1 VWEANV
7 VRWTPDSSKIVL
19 TLVPESIE
27 IKTESPLNSTSSEE
41 LKKNA
46 SLTVTVYSYS
56 PADKIDPERERAARN
71 NYLKLRNTDL
81 STIDASSGK
90 VQRLVREI
98 NPETWWI
105 SPEGSSVA
113 FANQK
118 GFESGDTIQHVYD
131 IATAP
136 LSGGMPRVLA
146 SNVRSSGP
154 LNLSWS
160 PNGQALAYV
169 TSGPLAQGDCF
180 VVNLKTGESRNLTTG
195 QHPPFNASTLR
206 APLWTT
212 DSKGLYL
219 LTTNSVW
226 RVSAESGD
234 PVEVATIPERL
245 IKDIVGANDGGDY
258 LSADDGRSVMV
269 LTLDNRTKHEGIY
282 RIDLVKG
289 TYTKIIEDARSY
301 ADLPFYKLDV
311 SSDGSRAIYVTQSA
325 NRCENIW
332 LLNSKEKIPKQ
343 ITNINPHL
351 DRYQL
356 GESQLITWR
365 NLNSQTLYGALLLPA
380 GYEHGKRYP
389 VIVSQYPGAFLS
401 DRVNLFGLTNL
412 AGGVENFQLLASRG
426 YAVFLPDVPAKAETY
441 MRDIASAVLSGVDKL
456 IDLGIADPERLGVT
470 GLSNGGYGVLSL
482 LVQTTRFKAAV
493 ERAGTANL
501 VSAFTQMLDD
511 GSSIHRGGAIYRSGS
526 LWEKRELYIENSP
539 LFYLDRVQT
548 PLLIIQGTADLQI
561 QSFISDE
568 VFVSL
573 RYLGKEVQ
581 YARYRGESH
590 GPADWSYAN
599 QLDYLERM
607 ISWFD
612 TQLRPA
618 VSQTVTQQ

>member
-1 VWEANV
+1 
-7 VRWTPDSSKIVL
+7 
-19 TLVPESIE
+19 
-27 IKTESPLNSTSSEE
+27 
-41 LKKNA
+41 
-46 SLTVTVYSYS
+46 
-56 PADKIDPERERAARN
+56 
-71 NYLKLRNTDL
+71 
-81 STIDASSGK
+81 
-90 VQRLVREI
+90 
-98 NPETWWI
+98 
-105 SPEGSSVA
+105 
-113 FANQK
+113 
-118 GFESGDTIQHVYD
+118 
-131 IATAP
+131 
-136 LSGGMPRVLA
+136 
-146 SNVRSSGP
+146 
-154 LNLSWS
+154 
-160 PNGQALAYV
+160 
-169 TSGPLAQGDCF
+169 
-180 VVNLKTGESRNLTTG
+180 
-195 QHPPFNASTLR
+195 
-206 APLWTT
+206 
-212 DSKGLYL
+212 
-219 LTTNSVW
+219 
-226 RVSAESGD
+226 
-234 PVEVATIPERL
+234 
-245 IKDIVGANDGGDY
+245 
-258 LSADDGRSVMV
+258 
-269 LTLDNRTKHEGIY
+269 
-282 RIDLVKG
+282 
-289 TYTKIIEDARSY
+289 
-301 ADLPFYKLDV
+301 
-311 SSDGSRAIYVTQSA
+311 
-325 NRCENIW
+325 
-332 LLNSKEKIPKQ
+332 
-343 ITNINPHL
+343 
-351 DRYQL
+351 
-356 GESQLITWR
+356 
-365 NLNSQTLYGALLLPA
+365 
-380 GYEHGKRYP
+380 
-389 VIVSQYPGAFLS
+389 
-401 DRVNLFGLTNL
+401 VNLFGLTNL

-612 TQLRPA
+612 TRLKPA